1 MAHGGAQR
9 TFWIL
14 GRMFGRRSSS
24 TSFPLG
30 VTVEFHEFQ
39 GRWFVTDQ
47 WARGGGAELKRQLSG
62 AALGKVVL
70 ARMRGA
76 RGPLLAYAAG
86 RRRDAHE
93 WGEFCAEVAG
103 VPVIRYRPEKR
114 LIIRADQ
121 AGIRCH
127 DQRHPAP
134 PGEQLPDRSPA
145 ALGAALIAR
154 IGRVE
159 ARWPTAAA
167 ATIASDGTT
176 VLVYPR
182 YGIRG
187 GGPVSWLT
195 ARSSAADI
203 GSAVLG
209 ALDASGAEFEN
220 PDRREPEDLGAALRK
235 AGWTYGALNA
245 ATHVS
250 IERTTIGELFISSAG
265 SREEDLPVGGQD
277 ADRVGAAVM
286 AQFGAA
292 AFTAPVPPR
301 SRPQSFGP
309 KIGWIAV
316 RGSSADAVARVLG
329 LRDIRTAS
337 WDDGI
342 ETAYREGV
350 FVGPPVEGWVF
361 AAGVDILHLEVDPA
375 ALSRQLG
382 SQVQL
387 FRTYRGVGYCEW
399 SRAENGIVTR
409 EARSGDEAGEA
420 HQSGEP
426 TEAERALGLDDP
438 EAGGYGEDDVFAIA
452 GAWSL
457 DPTTLHDHPSDG
469 VEGTWGLLP
478 TRPLDR

>member
-1 MAHGGAQR
+1 
-9 TFWIL
+9 
-14 GRMFGRRSSS
+14 MFSLRSSS
-24 TSFPLG
+24 MAFPLG
-30 VTVEFHEFQ
+30 VIVEFHEFK

-47 WARGGGAELKRQLSG
+47 WARGGGAELKRPLSG
-62 AALGKVVL
+62 AALGKAVL
-70 ARMRGA
+70 ARMRGV

-86 RRRDAHE
+86 RRRDAYE

-103 VPVIRYRPEKR
+103 VPMIRYRPEKR
-114 LIIRADQ
+114 LVILANR

-127 DQRHPAP
+127 DQRHSAP
-134 PGEQLPDRSPA
+134 SWEQLPDRSPA
-145 ALGAALIAR
+145 ALGAALITR

-167 ATIASDGTT
+167 ATVASDGTT

-195 ARSSAADI
+195 ARSSAAEI

-220 PDRREPEDLGAALRK
+220 PDGEPEDLRAALRK

-250 IERTTIGELFISSAG
+250 VERTTVGELFISSAD
-265 SREEDLPVGGQD
+265 SHEKDIPVVGQD
-277 ADRVGAAVM
+277 ADPVGAAVM
-286 AQFGAA
+286 AQFGAV
-292 AFTAPVPPR
+292 AFTAPVPPGR
-301 SRPQSFGP
+301 RPQSFGP

-316 RGSSADAVARVLG
+316 RGASADAVAQALG
-329 LRDIRTAS
+329 LREIRTAS

-361 AAGVDILHLEVDPA
+361 AAGTDILHLEVDPA

-409 EARSGDEAGEA
+409 EARFGGETGEA

-426 TEAERALGLDDP
+426 TDAERALGLVEPD
-438 EAGGYGEDDVFAIA
+438 GGYGEDDVFAIA

-469 VEGTWGLLP
+469 TEGTWGLLP
-478 TRPLDR
+478 MRPLDP